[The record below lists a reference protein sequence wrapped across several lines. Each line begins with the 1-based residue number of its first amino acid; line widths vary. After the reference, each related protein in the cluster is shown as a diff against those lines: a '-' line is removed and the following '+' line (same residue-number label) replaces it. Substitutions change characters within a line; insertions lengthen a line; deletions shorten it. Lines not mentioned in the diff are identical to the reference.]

1 MPDQVSI
8 KVATGDEEEGYVR
21 VSQALPPVLQVGV
34 PQEISLQETRY
45 VVHLPIFE
53 GPLDLLLHLIEKR
66 QMEITTISL
75 MAVTDQYL
83 AYLERWQQWE
93 EMTEQ
98 EQSPGQA
105 ELSGRPKL
113 SGQAELSGRPQG
125 YTCPPDRVPLH
136 VGRMAN
142 MAAFISIAAR
152 LLFIKS
158 QSLLPQASRD
168 EATGEMESAAVMAEE
183 LQRHLLEYKLAREI
197 ANHLRQREEEGLQ
210 TYGRSGLL
218 AGIEAQL
225 AWTPPTL
232 LGLEVQSLTVAFQR
246 LLDLRAKENGNGA
259 ELLPMARISVSER
272 IAEIAGLLS
281 ERRSVLL
288 SEVVENERSRLV
300 IIVTFL
306 AVLEMWKRERI
317 TVKQETL
324 MGPIVLERGTGWE
337 EDIKEDEVEAEAKL
351 KT

>member
-1 MPDQVSI
+1 MPDQVST
-8 KVATGDEEEGYVR
+8 KVATGDEEEGCVR
-21 VSQALPPVLQVGV
+21 ASQALTPVLQLGL
-34 PQEISLQETRY
+34 PEEISLQETRY
-45 VVHLPIFE
+45 VVQLPVFE

-93 EMTEQ
+93 EMTGRE
-98 EQSPGQA
+98 GQ
-105 ELSGRPKL
+105 SGRE
-113 SGQAELSGRPQG
+113 QTGRPQG

-232 LGLEVQSLTVAFQR
+232 LGLEVQSLALAFQR

-259 ELLPMARISVSER
+259 ELLPMARISVGER
-272 IAEIAGLLS
+272 IAEITGLLS
-281 ERRSVLL
+281 ERLSVLL

-317 TVKQETL
+317 AVKQEML

-337 EDIKEDEVEAEAKL
+337 EDIKEDEVEEEAKI

>member
-1 MPDQVSI
+1 MPDEVSI
-8 KVATGDEEEGYVR
+8 KVATGDEEEGCVR
-21 VSQALPPVLQVGV
+21 ASQALLPVLQVGL
-34 PQEISLQETRY
+34 PQEISLQETHY

-98 EQSPGQA
+98 EGQVGRA
-105 ELSGRPKL
+105 EQTGLPVPQTGS
-113 SGQAELSGRPQG
+113 PQG
-125 YTCPPDRVPLH
+125 QPLH

-218 AGIEAQL
+218 AGIEVQL

-232 LGLEVQSLTVAFQR
+232 LGLEVQSLALAFQR

-272 IAEIAGLLS
+272 ISEIAGLLS

-288 SEVVENERSRLV
+288 SEVVENERARLV

-317 TVKQETL
+317 AVKQEML

-337 EDIKEDEVEAEAKL
+337 EDIKEDEVEEEAKI

>member
-1 MPDQVSI
+1 MPDQVST
-8 KVATGDEEEGYVR
+8 KVATGDEEEGCVR
-21 VSQALPPVLQVGV
+21 ASQALLPVLQVGL
-34 PQEISLQETRY
+34 PEEISLQETRY
-45 VVHLPIFE
+45 VVQLPVFE

-83 AYLERWQQWE
+83 AYLERGQQWE
-93 EMTEQ
+93 EMTGRE
-98 EQSPGQA
+98 GQA
-105 ELSGRPKL
+105 
-113 SGQAELSGRPQG
+113 GRPQG
-125 YTCPPDRVPLH
+125 SPLH

-197 ANHLRQREEEGLQ
+197 ANHLRQREEAGLQ

-232 LGLEVQSLTVAFQR
+232 LGLEVQSLALAFQR

-259 ELLPMARISVSER
+259 ELLPMARISVGER
-272 IAEIAGLLS
+272 ISEIAGLLS

-288 SEVVENERSRLV
+288 SEVVENECSRLV

-317 TVKQETL
+317 AVKQEML

-337 EDIKEDEVEAEAKL
+337 EGASGLVEEE
-351 KT
+351 